1 MSRKFFIAEEAE
13 TLLTSLGVCT
23 EVLTP
28 DPKSGDESGAA
39 SRMQPTG
46 R

>member
-1 MSRKFFIAEEAE
+1 MSRKFFIAEEVE
-13 TLLTSLGVCT
+13 TSLGVRT

-28 DPKSGDESGAA
+28 DPKSESGVA
-39 SRMQPTG
+39 SRTQPTD